1 VAPPPAPPRRPG
13 LAKTFL
19 WVFARFDGRIGRQ
32 VYWLSNILLVAVLAL
47 FVRPVVDPQTNQVSV
62 ELGAVGAV
70 GAVALLLA
78 LVSSLAV
85 GAKRLHDFGAS
96 GLFAGL
102 LVVPLLS
109 LIVTVVIG
117 VVPGTRGPNRYGAA
131 ADQPPR

>member
-1 VAPPPAPPRRPG
+1 VASPPAPPRRPG

-70 GAVALLLA
+70 ALLFA
-78 LVSSLAV
+78 VVSSLAV

-117 VVPGTRGPNRYGAA
+117 VVPGTPGPNRYGEA
-131 ADQPPR
+131 ADRPPR

>member
-62 ELGAVGAV
+62 ELGTF
-70 GAVALLLA
+70 GAVALVLA
-78 LVSSLAV
+78 IVSSLAV

-117 VVPGTRGPNRYGAA
+117 VVPGTPGPNRYGEA
-131 ADQPPR
+131 ADRPPR

>member
-1 VAPPPAPPRRPG
+1 MAPPAAPPRRPG
-13 LAKTFL
+13 LAKAFVWL
-19 WVFARFDGRIGRQ
+19 FARFDGRIGRE

-47 FVRPVVDPQTNQVSV
+47 FVRPVVDPQTSQVSV
-62 ELGAVGAV
+62 DLGDF
-70 GAVALLLA
+70 GAVALLFA
-78 LVSSLAV
+78 VVSSLAV

-117 VVPGTRGPNRYGAA
+117 IVPGTRGPNRYGEAS
-131 ADQPPR
+131 DRPPR

>member
-1 VAPPPAPPRRPG
+1 MAPPPAVPRRPG

-32 VYWLSNILLVAVLAL
+32 VYWLSNLQLVALLAL
-47 FVRPVVDPQTNQVSV
+47 FVRPAVDPQTNQVSV
-62 ELGAVGAV
+62 ELGTF
-70 GAVALLLA
+70 GAVALLVA
-78 LVSSLAV
+78 IVSSLAV

-117 VVPGTRGPNRYGAA
+117 VVPGTRGPNRYGEA
-131 ADQPPR
+131 ADRPPH

>member
-1 VAPPPAPPRRPG
+1 MAPPPAPPRRRG
-13 LAKTFL
+13 LAKTFR

-47 FVRPVVDPQTNQVSV
+47 FVRPVVDPQTNQVSL
-62 ELGAVGAV
+62 ELGAV

-78 LVSSLAV
+78 IVSSLAV

-96 GLFAGL
+96 GLFAAL

-117 VVPGTRGPNRYGAA
+117 VVPGTPGPNRYGEA
-131 ADQPPR
+131 ADRPPH